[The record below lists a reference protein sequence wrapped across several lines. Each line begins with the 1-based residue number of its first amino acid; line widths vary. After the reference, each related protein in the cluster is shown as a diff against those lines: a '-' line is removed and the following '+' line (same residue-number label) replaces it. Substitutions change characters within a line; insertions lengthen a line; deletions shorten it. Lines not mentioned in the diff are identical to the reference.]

1 MDCFENAKI
10 TKICCIGAG
19 YVGALT
25 SVVIASKCPHIRVAV
40 VDINES
46 RIASWNS
53 NELPLYEMQLKEILA
68 KCRDKNLFFSTNVQA
83 EIATSELIFISL
95 NTPTK
100 TAGLGAGLAADT
112 SAIEGATRMIA
123 QYSSSSKIVVEKS
136 TVPVKTAETIVD
148 ILKANKPEVQFEV
161 LSNPEFLAEGTAIE
175 DLLNPDRV
183 LVGSFKTSS
192 SKIAVQ
198 KLVELYQN
206 WVPSEKIIQMNVW
219 SSELAKLAAN
229 AFLAQ
234 RISSINSLSAIC
246 EKTGAEIGQISH
258 AIGLDSRIGPHFL
271 NASLGFGGSCFQKD
285 LLSLVYLA
293 KSLNLPEVANYW
305 HQVVLMNEYQ
315 KRRFSEQI
323 VKRLYGAVR
332 GKKLAIFGFAFKAN
346 TTDTRE
352 SPAKDVIK
360 SLLKEG
366 AQIVVFDPNVSKDQ
380 IFEELSFSSSST
392 VELSVA
398 ECPYSAAAEAHAIVI
413 ATEWPQFRF
422 LDYQKLFQSMTKPAF
437 VFDGRQTVDAEKL
450 QVIGFHVVV
459 IGKRAAEQSDFL

>member
-1 MDCFENAKI
+1 
-10 TKICCIGAG
+10 
-19 YVGALT
+19 
-25 SVVIASKCPHIRVAV
+25 
-40 VDINES
+40 
-46 RIASWNS
+46 
-53 NELPLYEMQLKEILA
+53 
-68 KCRDKNLFFSTNVQA
+68 
-83 EIATSELIFISL
+83 
-95 NTPTK
+95 
-100 TAGLGAGLAADT
+100 
-112 SAIEGATRMIA
+112 
-123 QYSSSSKIVVEKS
+123 
-136 TVPVKTAETIVD
+136 
-148 ILKANKPEVQFEV
+148 
-161 LSNPEFLAEGTAIE
+161 
-175 DLLNPDRV
+175 
-183 LVGSFKTSS
+183 
-192 SKIAVQ
+192 
-198 KLVELYQN
+198 
-206 WVPSEKIIQMNVW
+206 MNVW

-459 IGKRAAEQSDFL
+459 IGKRAAEHSDFL